1 MQVEIRYKNR
11 LDCCD
16 SDKMTLEDYAEK
28 AVQVALKYGSQY
40 CDVRAESIQ
49 TTGLVVENGE
59 IENIISSNDSGLGI
73 RVLVND
79 AWGFCSMS
87 YPKSFESIKE
97 NIVDTIKSA
106 RHYSEYKKQKV
117 RLVDVKS
124 FTDVV
129 NHQVKISPSIEE
141 MIKIALESDGIIHS
155 TKRIIRSF
163 VSVNHDKF
171 HKYFVNSDGSKITH
185 NFDDVIAN
193 MSATS
198 HYSGLTES
206 VNTTEGG
213 RGGLEMITG
222 KNDILVAAQSI
233 SEKADALLDSQTVKE
248 EKATVVMNP
257 DFVAL
262 LTHEILGHPSEAD
275 RVLGKEMAWAG
286 GAWWAGKIGT
296 KIGSSELN
304 VIDDPTIPYSLGWYK
319 YDDEGVSA
327 TKKVL
332 IKDGV
337 LSTHMQSRETAALF
351 DVPANS
357 SMRSS
362 SYSFMPLIRMAC
374 TCIEPGNWNPEEM
387 IKDVKHG
394 YLICNM
400 KIPSIDMMRNNW
412 SISCQYA
419 QKIENGELGELLRDV
434 IVMGNSQEFFESID
448 ARGKDFQVR
457 PIANCGKGDPMQ
469 VMRMGNGGP
478 HIRGKSIVKSV
489 AT

>member
-1 MQVEIRYKNR
+1 
-11 LDCCD
+11 
-16 SDKMTLEDYAEK
+16 MTLEDYAEK
-28 AVQVALKYGSQY
+28 AVQIALQCGSQY
-40 CDVRAESIQ
+40 CDVRAESVQ
-49 TTGLVVENGE
+49 TTGLVIENGE
-59 IENIISSNDSGLGI
+59 VENFLSSSDSGLGI
-73 RVLVND
+73 RVLVNG

-87 YPKSFESIKE
+87 DQQSFDSITESI
-97 NIVDTIKSA
+97 IDTIQST
-106 RHYSEYKKQKV
+106 RHYSENKKQKV
-117 RLVDVKS
+117 KLADVKS
-124 FTDVV
+124 SIDSV
-129 NHQVKISPSIEE
+129 NYQVKILPSVEE
-141 MIKIALESDGIIHS
+141 MMKIALESDSIIKS
-155 TKRIIRSF
+155 RKRIIKSS
-163 VSVNHDKF
+163 VSIHHDKF
-171 HKYFVNSDGSKITH
+171 YKYFVNSEGSKITH

-193 MSATS
+193 LSATA

-222 KNDILVAAQSI
+222 KNDILVVAQSI
-233 SEKADALLDSQTVKE
+233 SEKADSLLDAQTVKE

-304 VIDDPTIPYSLGWYK
+304 VIDDPTIPSSLGWYK
-319 YDDEGVSA
+319 YDDEGVPAS
-327 TKKVL
+327 KKTLV
-332 IKDGV
+332 KDGV

-351 DVPANS
+351 DAPPNS
-357 SMRSS
+357 SMRATG
-362 SYSFMPLIRMAC
+362 YSFMPLIRMAC
-374 TCIEPGNWNPEEM
+374 TCIEPGDWNPDDM
-387 IKDVKHG
+387 IKDIKNG

-400 KIPSIDMMRNNW
+400 KIPSIDMMRYNW

-419 QKIENGELGELLRDV
+419 QKIENGELGGLLRDV
-434 IVMGNSQEFFESID
+434 IVMGNSPEFFESID
-448 ARGKDFQVR
+448 ARGKDFKVR

-489 AT
+489 TT

>member
-1 MQVEIRYKNR
+1 
-11 LDCCD
+11 
-16 SDKMTLEDYAEK
+16 MTLEDYAEK
-28 AVQVALKYGSQY
+28 AVQIALQYGSQY
-40 CDVRAESIQ
+40 CDVRAESVQ
-49 TTGLVVENGE
+49 TTGLVIENGAVENFLA
-59 IENIISSNDSGLGI
+59 SSDSGLGI
-73 RVLVND
+73 RILVNG

-87 YPKSFESIKE
+87 DQQSFDSIKE
-97 NIVDTIKSA
+97 SIIDTIQST
-106 RHYSEYKKQKV
+106 RHYSENKKQKV
-117 RLVDVKS
+117 KLADVKS
-124 FTDVV
+124 STDSV
-129 NHQVKISPSIEE
+129 NYQVKILPSVEE
-141 MIKIALESDGIIHS
+141 MMKIALESDSIIKS
-155 TKRIIRSF
+155 RKRIIKSY
-163 VSVNHDKF
+163 VSIHHDKF
-171 HKYFVNSDGSKITH
+171 HKYFVNSEGSKITH

-193 MSATS
+193 LSATA

-222 KNDILVAAQSI
+222 KNDILVVAQSI
-233 SEKADALLDSQTVKE
+233 SEKADSLLDAQTVKE

-304 VIDDPTIPYSLGWYK
+304 VIDDPTIPSSLGWYK
-319 YDDEGVSA
+319 YDDEGVPAS
-327 TKKVL
+327 KKTLV
-332 IKDGV
+332 KDGV

-351 DVPANS
+351 DAPPNS
-357 SMRSS
+357 SMRATG
-362 SYSFMPLIRMAC
+362 YSFMPLIRMAC
-374 TCIEPGNWNPEEM
+374 TCIEPGDWNPDDM
-387 IKDVKHG
+387 IKDIKNG

-400 KIPSIDMMRNNW
+400 KIPSIDMMRYNW

-419 QKIENGELGELLRDV
+419 QKIENGELGRLLRDV
-434 IVMGNSQEFFESID
+434 IVMGNSPEFFESID
-448 ARGKDFQVR
+448 ARGKDFKVR

-489 AT
+489 TT

>member
-1 MQVEIRYKNR
+1 V
-11 LDCCD
+11 
-16 SDKMTLEDYAEK
+16 
-28 AVQVALKYGSQY
+28 
-40 CDVRAESIQ
+40 SIHH
-49 TTGLVVENGE
+49 
-59 IENIISSNDSGLGI
+59 
-73 RVLVND
+73 D
-79 AWGFCSMS
+79 A
-87 YPKSFESIKE
+87 
-97 NIVDTIKSA
+97 
-106 RHYSEYKKQKV
+106 
-117 RLVDVKS
+117 
-124 FTDVV
+124 
-129 NHQVKISPSIEE
+129 
-141 MIKIALESDGIIHS
+141 
-155 TKRIIRSF
+155 
-163 VSVNHDKF
+163 F
-171 HKYFVNSDGSKITH
+171 HKYFVNSEGSKITH

-193 MSATS
+193 LSATA

-222 KNDILVAAQSI
+222 KNDILVVAQSI
-233 SEKADALLDSQTVKE
+233 SEKADALLDAQTVKE

-304 VIDDPTIPYSLGWYK
+304 VIDDPTIPSSLGWYK
-319 YDDEGVSA
+319 YDDEGVPAS
-327 TKKVL
+327 KKTLV
-332 IKDGV
+332 KDGV

-351 DVPANS
+351 DAPPNS
-357 SMRSS
+357 SMRATG
-362 SYSFMPLIRMAC
+362 YSFMPLIRMAC
-374 TCIEPGNWNPEEM
+374 TCIEPGDWNPDEM
-387 IKDVKHG
+387 IKDVKNG

-400 KIPSIDMMRNNW
+400 KIPSIDMMRYNW

-419 QKIENGELGELLRDV
+419 QKIENGELGGLLRDV
-434 IVMGNSQEFFESID
+434 IVMGNSPEFFESID
-448 ARGKDFQVR
+448 ARGKDFKVR

-489 AT
+489 IT

>member
-1 MQVEIRYKNR
+1 M
-11 LDCCD
+11 
-16 SDKMTLEDYAEK
+16 SLEDYAEK
-28 AVQVALKYGSQY
+28 AIQIALLNDAQY
-40 CDVRAESIQ
+40 CDVRVESVQ
-49 TTGLVVENGE
+49 STELVVENGE
-59 IENIISSNDSGLGI
+59 IENFTSSGDSGLGI
-73 RVLVND
+73 RVLVNG
-79 AWGFCSMS
+79 AWGFCSLS
-87 YPKSFESIKE
+87 DSKSFEPIRESI
-97 NIVDTIKSA
+97 IDTIKSA
-106 RHYSEYKKQKV
+106 RHCSEYKKQKV
-117 RLVDVKS
+117 ILADVKS
-124 FTDVV
+124 SNDVV
-129 NHQVKISPSIEE
+129 NYNVKIIPSVEDIA
-141 MIKIALESDGIIHS
+141 KIGLESDNVIRG
-155 TKRIIRSF
+155 TKRIIKSS
-163 VSVNHDKF
+163 VSIRHDKF
-171 HKYFVNSDGSKITH
+171 YKYFVNSEGSKITH

-193 MSATS
+193 LSATA

-222 KNDILVAAQSI
+222 ENDILRVAKSI
-233 SEKADALLDSQTVKE
+233 SEKADALLDARTVKE

-296 KIGSSELN
+296 KIGSLELN
-304 VIDDPTIPYSLGWYK
+304 VIDDPTIQSSLGWYY
-319 YDDEGVSA
+319 YDDEGVSS
-327 TKKVL
+327 TKKTL

-337 LSTHMQSRETAALF
+337 LSAHMQSRETAMLF
-351 DVPANS
+351 DAVPNS
-357 SMRSS
+357 SMRATGYSS
-362 SYSFMPLIRMAC
+362 MPLIRMAC
-374 TCIEPGNWNPEEM
+374 TCIEPGNWNSDEM
-387 IKDVKHG
+387 IKDVKNG

-400 KIPSIDMMRNNW
+400 KIPSIDMMRYNW

-434 IVMGNSQEFFESID
+434 IVMGNSPEFFESID